1 MQKHVEGEIE
11 NADSS
16 AGQLPVTRATSE
28 FSVLTSETTQE
39 HGVPRLLSRSAVLM
53 VG

>member
-1 MQKHVEGEIE
+1 MQKHIEGDIE

-16 AGQLPVTRATSE
+16 AGQLRVTHATSE
-28 FSVLTSETTQE
+28 FSILTSGTTQE
-39 HGVPRLLSRSAVLM
+39 HGVPCLLFRSAVLM